1 MINPW
6 FADTGILGPD
16 IRFLLRGMDWVS
28 TPRVG
33 ASVLHA
39 ATDPDYEAVHGSAY
53 ALPDGGE
60 VWRIPGKLLDNSPGE
75 QGREMYEGLRAR
87 IVEQAE

>member
-1 MINPW
+1 
-6 FADTGILGPD
+6 
-16 IRFLLRGMDWVS
+16 MDWVS

-39 ATDPDYEAVHGSAY
+39 ATDPNYEAVHGSAY

-60 VWRIPGKLLDNSPGE
+60 VWRIPKELLDNTPSE
-75 QGREMYEGLRAR
+75 QGLNMYQQLRDR
-87 IVEQAE
+87 IVAQTE